1 MKSRKT
7 TVIAILAIA
16 IQNGIIT
23 DGDYLEFNLQ
33 SPNFQITK
41 NFKLHEFL
49 TKNKKNTFT
58 RLNANI
64 IAEVQDLRDIYGS
77 GIGISSTYR
86 SPAYNKSVNGATS
99 SKHIL
104 GDALDTYPI
113 DGKIAAWKKTVRD
126 NKKSGGIGY
135 YRTFVHIDTGSTRNW
150 NG

>member
-1 MKSRKT
+1 MNNRKT
-7 TVIAILAIA
+7 KVIAILAIA

-77 GIGISSTYR
+77 GIGISSSYR

-99 SKHIL
+99 SKHML

-113 DGKIAAWKKTVRD
+113 DGKIAPWKKIVRD

-135 YRTFVHIDTGSTRNW
+135 YRTFVHIDTGSTRTW

>member
-7 TVIAILAIA
+7 KVIAILAIA

-77 GIGISSTYR
+77 GIGISSSYR

-99 SKHIL
+99 SKHML